1 MYNFNVYLYKYIY
14 HNAKFNQWS
23 FEYTKQTRLITIL
36 HDTLFISNIFSH
48 NKRISSNF
56 RLWLTLHNVT
66 YHLSSALNIK
76 SSTEK

>member
-36 HDTLFISNIFSH
+36 HDTIFISNIFSGCD
-48 NKRISSNF
+48 S
-56 RLWLTLHNVT
+56 LHNVT
-66 YHLSSALNIK
+66 YHLVHS
-76 SSTEK
+76 